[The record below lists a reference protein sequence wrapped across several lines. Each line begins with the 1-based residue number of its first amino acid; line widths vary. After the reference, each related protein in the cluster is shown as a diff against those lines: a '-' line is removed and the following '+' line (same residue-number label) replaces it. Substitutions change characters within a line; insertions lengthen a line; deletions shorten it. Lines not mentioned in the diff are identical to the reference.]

1 MDLADLNAQ
10 ELFGDAGDIS
20 SDEDDNAEK
29 VVGEDGEEQV
39 VRRVRRGSLLA
50 FQRIPGLQLYL
61 VPNQIILRAN

>member
-20 SDEDDNAEK
+20 SDEDDKTEK

-39 VRRVRRGSLLA
+39 VRRVCEVFIMSTMFLKK
-50 FQRIPGLQLYL
+50 
-61 VPNQIILRAN
+61 II